1 MQSEQLVKK
10 LNVKNRFLRQLIL
23 TCLKKRENSDS
34 SLKPIDRSG
43 ANLNVHTYY
52 SFSPYSPAFA
62 AYMAYRS
69 GIKIA
74 GICDFGTVSGSKE
87 FEKSCKILG
96 LSNVSGFEISARSE
110 VLGNFSVCLYGVNKN
125 NQEIF
130 SSYLSD
136 FSELLKK
143 RAESAAGLVR
153 NRLEKFDMSLSF
165 EEDVLPLIDLK
176 NGGVV
181 TLKHVYMAEAQ
192 KIIEKY
198 GKGKSTADFLRNDLC
213 LDIAEGEYNL
223 LCDANDPCY
232 LYDLLS
238 TLKNNSKLS
247 LKEEDY
253 PLAAQ
258 ITAMAHDS
266 GVIAVYEYECKY
278 GWLELETESE
288 KAISEF
294 SALLDKIKGEGFN
307 AVGLRSREYGKNALS
322 LFVKAIKEKNMLVV
336 LNDKTEYPR
345 SLFKPNPPD
354 DAKQYIETCAYAV
367 LGNAMSICECLS
379 DGMFSDKTLIKC
391 PSFEERLGV
400 FSAIGKKNQ

>member
-1 MQSEQLVKK
+1 M
-10 LNVKNRFLRQLIL
+10 
-23 TCLKKRENSDS
+23 
-34 SLKPIDRSG
+34 
-43 ANLNVHTYY
+43 
-52 SFSPYSPAFA
+52 
-62 AYMAYRS
+62 
-69 GIKIA
+69 
-74 GICDFGTVSGSKE
+74 
-87 FEKSCKILG
+87 
-96 LSNVSGFEISARSE
+96 
-110 VLGNFSVCLYGVNKN
+110 
-125 NQEIF
+125 
-130 SSYLSD
+130 
-136 FSELLKK
+136 
-143 RAESAAGLVR
+143 
-153 NRLEKFDMSLSF
+153 
-165 EEDVLPLIDLK
+165 
-176 NGGVV
+176 
-181 TLKHVYMAEAQ
+181 
-192 KIIEKY
+192 
-198 GKGKSTADFLRNDLC
+198 
-213 LDIAEGEYNL
+213 
-223 LCDANDPCY
+223 
-232 LYDLLS
+232 YDLLS

-266 GVIAVYEYECKY
+266 GAIAVYEYECKY

-307 AVGLRSREYGKNALS
+307 AVGLCSREYGKNALS

-400 FSAIGKKNQ
+400 FSAIGKKNQLGFINE